1 MPSDQTASLP
11 DRTALNGQLQI
22 WAATLLIATSFPV
35 GAAIA
40 SDLDPA
46 VLTLLRFI
54 MAALLFAPIIA
65 WRYGLTWPG
74 WRAMAGYAAISLC
87 ITGFFWAMFEALRFT
102 TALNTGTIFVLIP
115 SLAAIYS
122 YFLLGQRLGRYQLIA
137 LALGIVGAIWVIFR
151 GDIDRLLALELNRG
165 DAIFLAGVLL
175 MGANAPLVKKLHRSE
190 PPAIIAFWSLVTGCV
205 WLLLFTNTKL
215 WTTDWAAIDIGVFG
229 GIAYLAVFT
238 TILSTFL
245 FQAATLKIGPN
256 RVAAY
261 TYINPLLVVLID
273 WAIGMGLPPLQ
284 VLPGIVIALAATFVL
299 QLGARQ
305 QTPVAAL

>member
-1 MPSDQTASLP
+1 MPSDQTATP

-40 SDLDPA
+40 TGLDPA

-54 MAALLFAPIIA
+54 VAALLFAPIIA

-122 YFLLGQRLGRYQLIA
+122 YFLLGQRLGRYQLMA
-137 LALGIVGAIWVIFR
+137 LGLGIVGAVWVVFR
-151 GDIDRLLALELNRG
+151 GDIDRLLALEFNRG
-165 DAIFLAGVLL
+165 DAIFFAGVLL
-175 MGANAPLVKKLHRSE
+175 MAANAPLVKKLHRSE
-190 PPAIIAFWSLVTGCV
+190 PPAIISFWSLVTGCF
-205 WLLLFTNTKL
+205 WLLLFANTKL

-229 GIAYLAVFT
+229 GIVYLAVFT

-261 TYINPLLVVLID
+261 TYVNPLLVVLID
-273 WAIGMGLPPLQ
+273 WAIGKGLPPLQ
-284 VLPGIVIALAATFVL
+284 VFPGIVIALGATFVL

-305 QTPVAAL
+305 QSKPALG